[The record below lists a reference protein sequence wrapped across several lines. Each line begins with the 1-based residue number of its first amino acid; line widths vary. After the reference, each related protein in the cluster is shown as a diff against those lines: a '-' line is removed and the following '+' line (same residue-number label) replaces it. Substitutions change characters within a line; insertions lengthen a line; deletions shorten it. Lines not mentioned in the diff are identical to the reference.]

1 MELEL
6 LNTSVVVIAQDH
18 NPTIL
23 HPAFLT
29 SQEIVPEDWQ
39 VADVPLCTPAFSL
52 AKYKNGI
59 TFNVESNRLVVTE
72 EKTAGN
78 PENSKIAELAISYAK
93 KLPHVRYKATGVNFN
108 GFCLCKDPEQFLIA
122 RFLREGPWNDEPQP
136 MKALGTRFLYA
147 IEGAVLRFGLDGG
160 QVNRGGEPE
169 PAILVSGNFHVELP
183 NEKPL
188 EALERL
194 LSRWSE
200 RRDQFARM
208 CTMIL
213 GMEQ

>member
-29 SQEIVPEDWQ
+29 SQGIVPDDWQ
-39 VADVPLCTPAFSL
+39 LADAPLSTPVFSL

-59 TFNVESNRLVVTE
+59 TFNVESNRFVVTE
-72 EKTAGN
+72 EKPAGN
-78 PENSKIAELAISYAK
+78 PEDSKIAELAISYAK

-108 GFCLCKDPEQFLIA
+108 GFCLYENPERFLIA
-122 RFLREGPWNDEPQP
+122 RFLQQGPWNAEPQP
-136 MKALGTRFLYA
+136 MKAFGSRFLYD

-160 QVNRGGEPE
+160 QVNREDKSE
-169 PAILVSGNFHVELP
+169 PAILVNGNFHAELP
-183 NEKPL
+183 SEKPL
-188 EALERL
+188 EALEVL
-194 LSRWSE
+194 LSRWSD
-200 RRDQFARM
+200 RRNQFVR
-208 CTMIL
+208 TSKVIL